1 MTRPGAR
8 DSLGAMT
15 ERGSAASE
23 ERQPNYAAP
32 ALEKGIEV
40 VELLSDAPQ
49 GLTISEIAQRLGRSI
64 SELFRIIVVLD
75 RRGWLHK
82 DAASDRYR
90 VTYRLLEIAHRATPA
105 QELTH
110 VATPLMHSLAA
121 ATEQSCHLVVAT
133 GTRGLIVARQESPG
147 QTGFAVRLGTTID
160 LLTSCS
166 GHVLLG
172 AMDETRRKALYP
184 RGLPKG
190 LAARLEAVR
199 AQGHES
205 IPSARMAGV
214 SDMSCPVYGFDGHV
228 VAALTIPFLA
238 AIDDAP
244 HVAQGEALA
253 MLKATAQ
260 AISSALGWFDRVE
273 APVVPSL
280 SVAKPVRRRRPRAKA
295 EA

>member
-1 MTRPGAR
+1 MT
-8 DSLGAMT
+8 DH
-15 ERGSAASE
+15 ASTA
-23 ERQPNYAAP
+23 PADKSPSYAAP
-32 ALEKGIEV
+32 ALEKAIDV
-40 VELLSDAPQ
+40 IELLSSEPQ

-82 DAASDRYR
+82 DGGSDRYR
-90 VTYRLLEIAHRATPA
+90 VTYRVLEIAHRATPA

-121 ATEQSCHLVVAT
+121 ATVQSCHLVVVN

-147 QTGFAVRLGTTID
+147 QTGFAVRLGTEID

-166 GHVLLG
+166 GHVLLA
-172 AMDETRRKALYP
+172 AMEPERRATLYP
-184 RGLPKG
+184 KGLPKG
-190 LAARLEAVR
+190 LAARLEVVR

-214 SDMSCPVYGFDGHV
+214 SDMSCPVFGFDGHV

-244 HVAQGEALA
+244 HVSHDEALER
-253 MLKATAQ
+253 LKATAT
-260 AISSALGWFDRVE
+260 AISTALGWFDRVE

-280 SVAKPVRRRRPRAKA
+280 SVATPVRRRRAVRVQPA
-295 EA
+295 

>member
-1 MTRPGAR
+1 MTDTAPTAPA
-8 DSLGAMT
+8 DKS
-15 ERGSAASE
+15 
-23 ERQPNYAAP
+23 PNYAAP
-32 ALEKGIEV
+32 ALEKAIDV
-40 VELLSDAPQ
+40 IELLGSEPQ

-82 DAASDRYR
+82 DGASDRYR
-90 VTYRLLEIAHRATPA
+90 VTYRVLEIAHRATPA

-121 ATEQSCHLVVAT
+121 ATVQSCHLVVVN

-147 QTGFAVRLGTTID
+147 ATGFAVRLGTEID

-166 GHVLLG
+166 GHVLLA
-172 AMDETRRKALYP
+172 AMEEERRKTLFP

-190 LAARLEAVR
+190 LAERLRRVR
-199 AQGHES
+199 AQGYET

-214 SDMSCPVYGFDGHV
+214 SDMSCPIFGFDGHV

-244 HVAQGEALA
+244 HVAHDDALA
-253 MLKATAQ
+253 MLRATAT
-260 AISSALGWFDRVE
+260 AISSSLGWFDRVE

-280 SVAKPVRRRRPRAKA
+280 SVAPPVRRRRARLKA
-295 EA
+295 Q